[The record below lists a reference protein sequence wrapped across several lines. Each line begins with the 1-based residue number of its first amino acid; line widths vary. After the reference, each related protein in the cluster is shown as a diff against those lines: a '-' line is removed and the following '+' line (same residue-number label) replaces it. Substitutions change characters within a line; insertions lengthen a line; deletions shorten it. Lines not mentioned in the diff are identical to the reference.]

1 MKKKIIIIFT
11 IIISILVFTT
21 ILNNNNNKN
30 KFYLEEKYYNN
41 NSFIETNSKDIKKL
55 SKESYILFTYNNY
68 CTLPI
73 PCEYIFEDFMK
84 KNNISIISIPFA
96 EFKKTN
102 YYKKVKYAP
111 TIIIINKGKIIA
123 YLDANSDKD
132 LKKYQDI
139 NEFEKWIDNY
149 IYFQVKEN
157 EYE

>member
-21 ILNNNNNKN
+21 ILNNNNNIN

-55 SKESYILFTYNNY
+55 SKESHILFTYNNY

-73 PCEYIFEDFMK
+73 PCEYIFKDFMK
-84 KNNISIISIPFA
+84 KHNISIISIPFA

-139 NEFEKWIDNY
+139 NEFEKWIGNY
-149 IYFQVKEN
+149 IYFKVKEK

>member
-84 KNNISIISIPFA
+84 KHNISIISIPFA
-96 EFKKTN
+96 EFKKTIF
-102 YYKKVKYAP
+102 YKKVKYAP